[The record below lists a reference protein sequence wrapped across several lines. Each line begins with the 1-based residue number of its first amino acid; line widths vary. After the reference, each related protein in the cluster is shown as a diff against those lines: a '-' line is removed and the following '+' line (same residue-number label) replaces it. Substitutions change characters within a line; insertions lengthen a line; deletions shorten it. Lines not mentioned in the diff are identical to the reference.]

1 VLYTS
6 EVQRTALERNY
17 RGIVGQITGNYIDS
31 SFFPYNERLSE
42 TFTIGRLS
50 RAAPEKYPED
60 FPVFYERL
68 NLPDTRF
75 RVMAW
80 DEKLAWK
87 YRWHSFDS
95 RWDLLPAA
103 AESQVSFLQS
113 LDLFVYP
120 LGHRFVESWGRSTV
134 EAMLSG
140 AVPVVPKGHHLDN
153 LVADGITG
161 FLCQDFED
169 FKSRCQLLY
178 ADFEL
183 RQNMRRAARKHAEH
197 ILCNKTEHLSIWRT
211 VFAE

>member
-1 VLYTS
+1 
-6 EVQRTALERNY
+6 
-17 RGIVGQITGNYIDS
+17 
-31 SFFPYNERLSE
+31 
-42 TFTIGRLS
+42 
-50 RAAPEKYPED
+50 
-60 FPVFYERL
+60 
-68 NLPDTRF
+68 
-75 RVMAW
+75 
-80 DEKLAWK
+80 
-87 YRWHSFDS
+87 
-95 RWDLLPAA
+95 
-103 AESQVSFLQS
+103 
-113 LDLFVYP
+113 
-120 LGHRFVESWGRSTV
+120 
-134 EAMLSG
+134 MLSG